1 MILKESVRKE
11 LLDRLNSEKFGIQA
25 LMSFFQDSMELNE
38 EDIVE
43 YLRMQDTIIRN
54 IQYVG
59 TELKDIFYEEWLNEW
74 KNR

>member
-1 MILKESVRKE
+1 MILNESVSKE
-11 LLDRLNSEKFGIQA
+11 LLNRLNLEKFGIQA

-59 TELKDIFYEEWLNEW
+59 TELKDIFYKE
-74 KNR
+74 

>member
-59 TELKDIFYEEWLNEW
+59 TELKDIFYKE
-74 KNR
+74 